1 MDKITLLHKS
11 WTIHNKVLKGK
22 YTILEVGWDDKGEI
36 SFKILNDQLSE
47 NILNDQL
54 SENILNG

>member
-11 WTIHNKVLKGK
+11 WTIHNKVLKRN

-36 SFKILNDQLSE
+36 SFKYLNDQLSE
-47 NILNDQL
+47 NILMTN
-54 SENILNG
+54 SVKIS